1 MRVSGGKEKGVGESN
16 AKRARFGLRTKLIG
30 LLSAV
35 LLALVAA
42 FALWTYFAERARTES
57 EMVEQSRVLVQEMD
71 AVWEFISLNQN
82 VINYSSDGSYDYKGL
97 HCAIVGKSVAALFSR
112 ESDYSIR
119 FTKLN
124 PRNIANMPDELEAEA
139 LEVFESDPSV
149 REFTAFSERD
159 GEQVFRYISV
169 MEVTENCLECHGEP
183 AGEIDATG
191 YPKEGWGLGDVAVP
205 TKLYYENMR
214 STILTNVGYFLIVMV
229 CMGAVIYLVVSRLV
243 TRPLTNLSGGL
254 ARMEGDAAAQV
265 TVDRPHAPYATAEID
280 ELFERFNTMST
291 RLSALY
297 ADLESQVTDRT
308 RQLSEANRELERQR
322 SAVER
327 ANELL
332 KQENRYKSDFL
343 AIVSHELRTPLTSI
357 IAFAELMED
366 SVPEDNDLAHRQLEE
381 IGKNG
386 RILLEMVDNVLE
398 TARIQAGSE
407 RLNLELVDVNDVV
420 GMVEA
425 SNRSMALKRGIE
437 FTTHVAADVPLLLS
451 DWEKL
456 RRVLVNLVSNAI
468 KFTEE
473 GGRVRVDV
481 RCDAQGA
488 GVLIE
493 VSDNGIG
500 IPPDK
505 HALVFERFT
514 QENMSTVRRYGG
526 SGLGLSLVKD
536 LVTMLGGTVTLE
548 SALGEGSTF
557 TVWLPTRQDAGG
569 ADGQDNADR

>member
-1 MRVSGGKEKGVGESN
+1 
-16 AKRARFGLRTKLIG
+16 
-30 LLSAV
+30 
-35 LLALVAA
+35 
-42 FALWTYFAERARTES
+42 
-57 EMVEQSRVLVQEMD
+57 
-71 AVWEFISLNQN
+71 
-82 VINYSSDGSYDYKGL
+82 
-97 HCAIVGKSVAALFSR
+97 
-112 ESDYSIR
+112 
-119 FTKLN
+119 
-124 PRNIANMPDELEAEA
+124 
-139 LEVFESDPSV
+139 
-149 REFTAFSERD
+149 
-159 GEQVFRYISV
+159 
-169 MEVTENCLECHGEP
+169 
-183 AGEIDATG
+183 
-191 YPKEGWGLGDVAVP
+191 
-205 TKLYYENMR
+205 
-214 STILTNVGYFLIVMV
+214 
-229 CMGAVIYLVVSRLV
+229 
-243 TRPLTNLSGGL
+243 
-254 ARMEGDAAAQV
+254 MEGDAAAQV
-265 TVDRPHAPYATAEID
+265 TVDRPRAPYATAEID

-425 SNRSMALKRGIE
+425 SNRSMALKCGIE
-437 FTTHVAADVPLLLS
+437 FATHVAADVPLLLS